1 MNNTDLLTF
10 ADVKK
15 MAQVH
20 EPGCVSIYIPSTPG
34 PIDSDV
40 ARLEVKNRFRD
51 AVHQLQAADAGKELI
66 NEIAARVD
74 ALLEDDDFWRNKSN
88 SLAVF
93 VSPSFTVTYRLPGTL
108 NGLTQVSDRLYLKP
122 LMGTF
127 TFGRAAFVLA
137 LSKHSVRLI
146 AVKPDQPAALI
157 QVAGM
162 PKDIESEIPLD
173 LTNDRWTLGHLRLSE
188 DPKVRLREFS
198 QAIDRKVQEATA
210 GSDWPL
216 IIAAAEPV
224 ASIYRSVSTSRH
236 LAAETIAGS
245 PDERSIEE
253 LASSARLCLDGLH
266 ADELTA
272 VKTEFEERPNEDLA
286 STKLD
291 DVAVAAVYKAIGTL
305 FVDVEAHVP
314 GHVDQENGELT
325 LDAEDDASNHCVVDE
340 ILSRAILSDAKIL
353 AVGAGDVPGGGPV
366 AAVFR
371 FAPPHAAQP
380 GEDD

>member
-1 MNNTDLLTF
+1 MNNTDQLTI
-10 ADVKK
+10 ADVRKL
-15 MAQVH
+15 AQVH

-40 ARLEVKNRFRD
+40 ARLEVKNRFRG
-51 AVHQLQAADAGKELI
+51 AVHQLQAAGAGRELI
-66 NEIAARVD
+66 NEIAAHVD
-74 ALLEDDDFWRNKSN
+74 ALLDDDDLWRNKSN

-108 NGLTQVSDRLYLKP
+108 DGLTQVSDRLYLKP
-122 LMGTF
+122 LMGAF

-146 AVKPDQPAALI
+146 AVRPDQPAARV

-173 LTNDRWTLGHLRLSE
+173 LTNDRSTLGRRISE
-188 DPKVRLREFS
+188 DPKVRLREFA
-198 QAIDRKVQEATA
+198 QAVDRKVQEATG

-216 IIAAAEPV
+216 IIAAAEPL
-224 ASIYRSVSTSRH
+224 ASIYRSISTSRH
-236 LAAETIAGS
+236 LAPGAISGS
-245 PDERSIEE
+245 PDERSSEE
-253 LASSARLCLDGLH
+253 LASSARLCLDELH

-291 DVAVAAVYKAIGTL
+291 EVGVAAVYRAIGTL
-305 FVDVEAHVP
+305 FVDVGAHVP
-314 GHVDQENGELT
+314 GDLDEENGELT
-325 LDAEDDASNHCVVDE
+325 LDIEDDASNHCVVDE
-340 ILSRAILSDAKIL
+340 ILRRAILSDARIL

-366 AAVFR
+366 AALFR
-371 FAPPHAAQP
+371 FAPPHAAPP

>member
-1 MNNTDLLTF
+1 MNNTDQLTF
-10 ADVKK
+10 ADVRKL
-15 MAQVH
+15 AQVH

-51 AVHQLQAADAGKELI
+51 AVHQLQAAGAGRELI

-74 ALLEDDDFWRNKSN
+74 ALLDDDDFWRNKSN

-93 VSPSFTVTYRLPGTL
+93 VSPAFMFTYRLPGTL
-108 NGLTQVSDRLYLKP
+108 DGLTQVSDRLYLKP
-122 LMGTF
+122 LMDAF

-146 AVKPDQPAALI
+146 AVKPDRPAARV

-173 LTNDRWTLGHLRLSE
+173 LTNDRSTLGRRISE
-188 DPKVRLREFS
+188 DPKVRLREFA
-198 QAIDRKVQEATA
+198 QAVDRKVQEATG

-216 IIAAAEPV
+216 IIAAAEPLS
-224 ASIYRSVSTSRH
+224 SIYRSISTSRH
-236 LAAETIAGS
+236 LAPGTISGS
-245 PDERSIEE
+245 SDERSIEE
-253 LASSARLCLDGLH
+253 LASSARLCLDELH

-291 DVAVAAVYKAIGTL
+291 EIGVAAVYRAIGTL
-305 FVDVEAHVP
+305 FVDVGAHVP
-314 GHVDQENGELT
+314 GDLDEENGEMT
-325 LDAEDDASNHCVVDE
+325 LDTEDDASNHCVVDE
-340 ILSRAILSDAKIL
+340 ILRRAILSDAKIL
-353 AVGAGDVPGGGPV
+353 ALGAGDVPGGGPV
-366 AAVFR
+366 AALFR
-371 FAPPHAAQP
+371 FAPPHATPPA
-380 GEDD
+380 EDD

>member
-1 MNNTDLLTF
+1 MNNTDQLTF
-10 ADVKK
+10 ADVRKL
-15 MAQVH
+15 AQVL

-51 AVHQLQAADAGKELI
+51 AVHQLQAAGAGRELI

-74 ALLEDDDFWRNKSN
+74 ALLDDDDFWRNKSN

-93 VSPSFTVTYRLPGTL
+93 VSPAFMFTYRLPGTL
-108 NGLTQVSDRLYLKP
+108 DGLTQVSDRLYLKP
-122 LMGTF
+122 LMDAF

-146 AVKPDQPAALI
+146 AVRPDQPAARV

-173 LTNDRWTLGHLRLSE
+173 LTNDRSTLGRRISE
-188 DPKVRLREFS
+188 DPKVRLREFA
-198 QAIDRKVQEATA
+198 QAVDRKVQEATG

-216 IIAAAEPV
+216 IIAAAEPL
-224 ASIYRSVSTSRH
+224 ASIYRSISTSRH
-236 LAAETIAGS
+236 LAPGTISGS
-245 PDERSIEE
+245 SDERSIEE
-253 LASSARLCLDGLH
+253 LASSARLCLDELH

-291 DVAVAAVYKAIGTL
+291 EIGVAAVYRAIGTL
-305 FVDVEAHVP
+305 FVDVGAHVP
-314 GHVDQENGELT
+314 GDLDEENGEMT
-325 LDAEDDASNHCVVDE
+325 LDTEDDASNHCVVDE
-340 ILSRAILSDAKIL
+340 ILRRAILSDAKIL
-353 AVGAGDVPGGGPV
+353 ALGAGDVPGGGPV
-366 AAVFR
+366 AALFR
-371 FAPPHAAQP
+371 FAPPHATPPA
-380 GEDD
+380 EDD